1 MNHLLCFQCVEVE
14 QKRMQSCILFMNL
27 KKLNRLAHMRL
38 KRGRDQ
44 TYEVKKIDILR
55 LLLVF
60 VLFARKHLMAFFPP
74 GKAESGCAAS
84 SASEPAV

>member
-1 MNHLLCFQCVEVE
+1 MFLFKSVEVE

-44 TYEVKKIDILR
+44 THEVILKQDIN
-55 LLLVF
+55 V
-60 VLFARKHLMAFFPP
+60 
-74 GKAESGCAAS
+74 
-84 SASEPAV
+84 